1 MPWQYNHSADGG
13 IVVYGRWKAYA
24 VSSKFKEGRLVG
36 KGVADWWVLGTRPLG
51 MAPHE
56 PLDDAETMQD
66 GNEYG
71 GKRERRPVAHWPC
84 PGDTPSCLSAAHGF
98 I

>member
-1 MPWQYNHSADGG
+1 M
-13 IVVYGRWKAYA
+13 
-24 VSSKFKEGRLVG
+24 SSKFKEGKLVG

-56 PLDDAETMQD
+56 LLDDAETMRD

-71 GKRERRPVAHWPC
+71 GTIVHVV
-84 PGDTPSCLSAAHGF
+84 TL
-98 I
+98 